1 MESTRMNTTRTNS
14 IITSLAITLGATLGA
29 TLSGTTSASTE
40 DAIDVFG
47 MLEGSFGDLTSGD
60 IADVV
65 AGDYHALLLTEDGT
79 VRAAGWNGPYDPDTG
94 APCGQ
99 CDLPD
104 GLSNIQAVAAGVRHS
119 MALRYDGSITCWGCD
134 EAACDVPPE
143 FAQGGSDD
151 PPADPPV
158 AIAAGDGFCLVL
170 LESGTIACWGETDEH
185 QVCEIPEEAQDPANP
200 PVRILASGTACVA
213 ILQDNTFVRWGGEIF
228 GPIDG
233 LPDGAIVADA
243 CLSPA
248 RSQFADETRP
258 NLAFLLEDGRYVDG
272 GGIFVFDAANPCV
285 AITPGPTTVLRLAD
299 GSWLLRYSVSSDV
312 LVLPGDMGFPDPP
325 VSIVTGG
332 RNYLI
337 TAPLPADCDEDGVPD
352 DEQIT
357 ADPNLDC
364 DGDGRLDAC
373 RSGSHWFEAGEI
385 ASEGD
390 DLDLGDLPFSE
401 SPVIASVEAT
411 GDLEAAN
418 EFLLFD
424 WNGGTFATA
433 FGKNGPAES
442 CGVST
447 DTFEIAPR
455 IWNDTGENDERI
467 LTVSASFPVDPAAC
481 EDSNFAITF
490 EIQATAPYH
499 DCNQNGIDDDCEI
512 ADGLALDVDGDRT
525 PDECQPDCDRDGQ
538 PDAWTIFEGL
548 IPDCNANGV
557 PDSCDIQ
564 SGEVVDADGNGIP
577 DVCELKCED
586 NGDLDGDGCVG
597 PADLGLLLSLWG
609 SSNPICGDL
618 DGDDQV
624 AGSDLGIL
632 FVNWNCP

>member
-1 MESTRMNTTRTNS
+1 MRINRNNWVSS
-14 IITSLAITLGATLGA
+14 GLAITLSATLGA
-29 TLSGTTSASTE
+29 TTSASTE

-47 MLEGSFGDLTSGD
+47 PLEGSFGDLTSGD

-65 AGDYHALLLTEDGT
+65 AGDYHALLLTEDGA

-99 CDLPD
+99 CDPPD
-104 GLSNIQAVAAGVRHS
+104 GMSGIQAVAAGVRHS
-119 MALRYDGSITCWGCD
+119 MALRFDGSITCWGCD

-143 FAQGGSDD
+143 FADGGSDD

-170 LESGTIACWGETDEH
+170 LESGTIACWGETDQH
-185 QVCEIPEEAQDPANP
+185 QVCEIPEEAQDPANL
-200 PVRILASGTACVA
+200 PVGILASGTACVA
-213 ILQDNTFVRWGGEIF
+213 ILQDNTFVRWGGEIY
-228 GPIDG
+228 GPENG
-233 LPDGAIVADA
+233 LPDGAVIVDA
-243 CLSPA
+243 SLSPLLG
-248 RSQFADETRP
+248 QFNPNRP
-258 NLAFLLEDGRYVDG
+258 SLAFLLADGRYIDG
-272 GGIFVFDAANPCV
+272 AGIITFEPDNPCV
-285 AITPGPTTVLRLAD
+285 SISPGPTTLLLMAD
-299 GSWLLRYSVSSDV
+299 GSWIQRFSIPSGELP
-312 LVLPGDMGFPDPP
+312 LPGDMGFPDPP

-332 RNYLI
+332 RDYLI
-337 TAPLPADCDEDGVPD
+337 TVPLPADCDDDGVPD
-352 DEQIT
+352 DEQIA

-373 RSGSHWFEAGEI
+373 RPGSHWFEAGEI
-385 ASEGD
+385 ASEGV
-390 DLDLGDLPFSE
+390 DLDLSDLPFSE
-401 SPVIASVEAT
+401 APVTISVEAT

-433 FGKNGPAES
+433 FGKNGAPLPCEAA
-442 CGVST
+442 T
-447 DTFEIAPR
+447 NTFDIAPR
-455 IWNDTGENDERI
+455 IWNDADENGERL

-490 EIQATAPYH
+490 EIEATAPYH
-499 DCNQNGIDDDCEI
+499 DCNGNGIDDDCEI

-548 IPDCNANGV
+548 VADCNANGV
-557 PDSCDIQ
+557 PDSCDIL

-577 DVCELKCED
+577 DVCELDCRD

-624 AGSDLGIL
+624 QGSDLGIL
-632 FVNWNCP
+632 FVNWNCR